1 MTAQLD
7 ISASFGK
14 MVRME
19 IKPQQNSNKPNY
31 PALVKAAAAT
41 AVTAAAL
48 AASSCQQ
55 QQQQQQGGAPPVML
69 GGVVEAK

>member
-31 PALVKAAAAT
+31 PALVKAAAITTAAVLAT
-41 AVTAAAL
+41 A
-48 AASSCQQ
+48 SCQQ
-55 QQQQQQGGAPPVML
+55 QQQQQVEDNISGGYVIC
-69 GGVVEAK
+69 K

>member
-55 QQQQQQGGAPPVML
+55 QQQGGAPPIML